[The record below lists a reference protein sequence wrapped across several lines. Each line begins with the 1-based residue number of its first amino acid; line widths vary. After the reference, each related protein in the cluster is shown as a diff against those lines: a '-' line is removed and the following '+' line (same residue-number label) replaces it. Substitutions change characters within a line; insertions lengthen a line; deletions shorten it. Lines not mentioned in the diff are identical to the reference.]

1 MHRLRKSE
9 QECEAVEMPFV
20 RVRAPDAV
28 QYRDVCTGVTGA
40 IGTSY
45 SVIGGTMIIHLTTIN
60 LDGSPQVTVVWVGIE
75 DDEFVC
81 AHMGVWKK
89 VQNMQRE
96 PRVALSMLG
105 QAKNALG
112 LHEYLVV
119 YGQARIIEGGGAAL
133 LQRLAYSYIGPGVV
147 FPPEPIRSQP
157 GFITH
162 IKPERF
168 TGTGPWNQAHGS

>member
-1 MHRLRKSE
+1 
-9 QECEAVEMPFV
+9 MPCA

-28 QYRDVCTGVTGA
+28 QCQDVCTGITA
-40 IGTSY
+40 ASGTSY
-45 SVIGGTMIIHLTTIN
+45 SVIGGTMIIPTSVRELIASGPLAHLTTIN

-105 QAKNALG
+105 HGKNALG
-112 LHEYLVV
+112 LQEYLVV
-119 YGQARIIEGGGAAL
+119 YGLARITEGGAADL
-133 LQRLAYSYIGPGVV
+133 LQRLASTYIGPGVV
-147 FPPEPIRSQP
+147 FPLEPIRSQP
-157 GFITH
+157 GYITH
-162 IKPERF
+162 IAPQRF
-168 TGTGPWNQAHGS
+168 TGTGPWSSTHGA